1 MATLLLSLLLGYL
14 LGAIPSAAIVAR
26 WQGRQIFEV
35 GSGNMGALNTARHLG
50 VGWGL
55 LVLALDIG
63 KGALASCLAALLTAD
78 SSWSLAASYAAGVGA
93 VAGHAWSVF
102 VGFRGGKALATA
114 FGVAL
119 MLIPLGG
126 LAALVLGTT
135 LLLLLRRSSLATVI
149 TALLY
154 PPTVLAVSFH
164 TGATPET
171 TLAAVL
177 SASLMAAVVIIK
189 QLPSLRRTAPPRL

>member
-14 LGAIPSAAIVAR
+14 LGAVPSAAIVAR
-26 WQGRQIFEV
+26 RQGRQIFEV
-35 GSGNMGALNTARHLG
+35 GSGNMGAINTARHLG
-50 VGWGL
+50 IGWGL
-55 LVLALDIG
+55 LVLAVDIG
-63 KGALASCLAALLTAD
+63 KGALATYLAALLTAD
-78 SSWSLAASYAAGVGA
+78 SPWSLAASYAAGVGA

-102 VGFRGGKALATA
+102 VGFRGGKSLATA

-119 MLIPLGG
+119 TLIPLGG
-126 LAALVLGTT
+126 LAALVVGTA

-154 PPTVLAVSFH
+154 PLLIWAVSA

-171 TLAAVL
+171 ALTAVL
-177 SASLMAAVVIIK
+177 SAGFVAAVVIIK
-189 QLPSLRRTAPPRL
+189 QLPSLRRTVPTRL

>member
-14 LGAIPSAAIVAR
+14 LGAIPSAAIAAR
-26 WQGRQIFEV
+26 LKGRQIFEI
-35 GSGNMGALNTARHLG
+35 GSGNMGAINTARYLG

-55 LVLALDIG
+55 LVLAADIG
-63 KGALASCLAALLTAD
+63 KGALATLLTAD
-78 SSWSLAASYAAGVGA
+78 SCSFAASYAAGVGA
-93 VAGHAWSVF
+93 VSGHAWSVF

-126 LAALVLGTT
+126 LAALVLGTA
-135 LLLLLRRSSLATVI
+135 LLLLLRRSNLATVI

-154 PPTVLAVSFH
+154 PPIVWALSLYA
-164 TGATPET
+164 GATPEA
-171 TLAAVL
+171 TLATVL
-177 SASLMAAVVIIK
+177 SASLIAAIVIIK
-189 QLPSLRRTAPPRL
+189 QLPSLRRTAPHRC

>member
-35 GSGNMGALNTARHLG
+35 GSGNMGAINTARHLG

-55 LVLALDIG
+55 LVLAVDIG
-63 KGALASCLAALLTAD
+63 KGALATYLAALLTAD
-78 SSWSLAASYAAGVGA
+78 SPWSLAASYAAGVGA

-119 MLIPLGG
+119 ILMPLGG
-126 LAALVLGTT
+126 LAALVLGTA

-154 PPTVLAVSFH
+154 PLLIWAVSS

-171 TLAAVL
+171 TLTAVL
-177 SASLMAAVVIIK
+177 STSLITAVVIIK
-189 QLPSLRRTAPPRL
+189 QLPSLRRTAPHRL